1 MPEALIP
8 EVLEVLEIMMSQ
20 PADKLLP
27 EMQIQGFIV
36 DRPEILNQPVLT
48 PIFITGAQIQDL
60 LITEVELP
68 EATIHTT
75 GLLILPREVV
85 AQLEALLLQ
94 HEAPEQQEVQ
104 EALVE
109 AVVVEDNFQNL
120 K

>member
-1 MPEALIP
+1 
-8 EVLEVLEIMMSQ
+8 MMSQ

-27 EMQIQGFIV
+27 EMQIPGFIV
-36 DRPEILNQPVLT
+36 DRQEILSQPVLT
-48 PIFITGAQIQDL
+48 PIFITGVQIQDL

-68 EATIHTT
+68 EVTIHTT

-85 AQLEALLLQ
+85 EQLEALLLQ

-104 EALVE
+104 EAHEE